1 MGFYDLS
8 VCDMREYPGGGN
20 KLSESVN
27 IRQEMDNISDVVQT
41 NTATAQQT
49 AAATQELSTQARSLS
64 DLIQKFTI

>member
-1 MGFYDLS
+1 MVFYYLS
-8 VCDMREYPGGGN
+8 VGDMREYPGGN

-64 DLIQKFTI
+64 DSIQKFTI